1 MGYPPILIFQLF
13 RRFIF
18 PMADYLGET
27 GCFLIALYLAAFISM
42 YTNYLPLEIAL
53 VRYLFVVRQ
62 NWIKRLGVNR
72 VVNTILILS
81 IILPLFIA
89 TSTQYPISDYIHGQ
103 YYNCIGRFDAYF
115 NPTHPDPI
123 TPGRRKGKS
132 YCEDAL
138 IWANDP
144 DVVGFQHFLRQ
155 VQLFNCQ
162 ISFLASFCVMLSLP
176 EMLLYLITFRQITK
190 QTNETISS
198 GILKPEVIKTRRR
211 QNTLNIYMTFWTW
224 IIQFITNLVFM
235 VLATILPGTTKFKHL
250 LSAVLH
256 LSLSFN
262 VMPILYI
269 SFADEDIKS
278 ALAGRQFFVA
288 SKLFFKS
295 KA

>member
-1 MGYPPILIFQLF
+1 MVS
-13 RRFIF
+13 
-18 PMADYLGET
+18 T
-27 GCFLIALYLAAFISM
+27 
-42 YTNYLPLEIAL
+42 TIAL
-53 VRYLFVVRQ
+53 V
-62 NWIKRLGVNR
+62 
-72 VVNTILILS
+72 
-81 IILPLFIA
+81 
-89 TSTQYPISDYIHGQ
+89 
-103 YYNCIGRFDAYF
+103 

-132 YCEDAL
+132 YCEDTL
-138 IWANDP
+138 VWANDP

-155 VQLFNCQ
+155 VQLFSCQ

-224 IIQFITNLVFM
+224 IIQFMTNLVFM
-235 VLATILPGTTKFKHL
+235 VLATILPGTTKLKHL

-278 ALAGRQFFVA
+278 ALAGKQIFVA